1 VISTTLKYSQ
11 VCTNVRL
18 QNIENPRLAN
28 SMFSHGKTRKRHS
41 LAEFLSIRPYPTCCR
56 CRGAPVLE
64 LVCPAQ
70 YDLRLCTLGSVTLGM
85 TTTFR
90 ADGASFLT
98 LVSPPGWYWYGPAP
112 PSCFQGSLPSALET
126 ARSEEALVGERA
138 GRRSVQGRRAVMC
151 CQWGAHRNAIQPG
164 QRHHS

>member
-1 VISTTLKYSQ
+1 
-11 VCTNVRL
+11 
-18 QNIENPRLAN
+18 
-28 SMFSHGKTRKRHS
+28 MFAHGKTRERHS

-64 LVCPAQ
+64 LVHGTQ
-70 YDLRLCTLGSVTLGM
+70 YNVGFCTLGSVTLGM
-85 TTTFR
+85 TTVFR

-126 ARSEEALVGERA
+126 ARSDEALVGERA
-138 GRRSVQGRRAVMC
+138 GKRLVQGRIALVC
-151 CQWGAHRNAIQPG
+151 CQGELTEMPSSQAEDTTHD
-164 QRHHS
+164 S